1 MKSLVVRSLHP
12 ARPARQT
19 VCRLAAALACVI
31 AFVLSAT
38 VSRAADL
45 DISGNVGFQT
55 NSSGST
61 VVITAGRVE
70 NRTSGGTSG
79 AVRLELWA
87 FASPYAGGPLTSG
100 YRMAVYSLGQ
110 IAGGGARTNINSGSV
125 PFFPAPQGTWRVSLV
140 ATEFASG
147 TSANEGY
154 VQRDYEN
161 FATPWVS
168 GALSGN
174 SSLQFGGRVTYTP
187 TSGNTGVILQVD
199 ILRSLSPSG
208 TSGSLRFE
216 LWATSSVYAGG
227 AISGHKLAQY
237 PMSPLAAGSERNG
250 INSGTIAFTVPPTGT
265 WRVAL
270 LLTEYSTG
278 TSANDGYALRDYITF
293 PDPMVIAG
301 GPTIVTQPLSAS
313 VGAGATATFT
323 VVATPA
329 PLTYQWRKD
338 GVAIPG
344 ATSATLTI
352 PNAQAANQGSYTVV
366 VSNTTGGSVVSN
378 AATLTVLSG
387 ATAPGALFSA
397 GNFHTLF
404 VKPDGTLWG
413 TGANNYG
420 QLGDGSTTARLSPV
434 QLATGVASVAAAN
447 NDYSLFVKNDATLW
461 ATGRNEVGQLG
472 DGSTANRSTPVQIA
486 TGVAQAAAGGGHTF
500 FIKNGG
506 VLWGVGWNN
515 QGQLGDGTT
524 TDRLSPVQIATGV
537 ATVAAFNQHTA
548 FVKLDGTLWTTG
560 WNSYGQLGDGA
571 NTSRSSPAQVATGV
585 ATALGSVAAG
595 YGHTVFVKA
604 DGTLWGMGW
613 GLNGQLGEANV
624 ANKNTPVQI
633 ATGVTAVAAGG
644 YHTLFLKTD
653 KTLWGTGHNGEGQ
666 LGDGTLIDRHT
677 PVQIATDVT
686 AIAAGYYHSVFKKS
700 DGTLWGMGGNPG
712 TLGDGTRTR
721 RTSPVL
727 IGVAS
732 DPGATLNAPPTNIAL
747 SANSVRRQA
756 GANAV
761 VGTLTTT
768 DADSTSFT
776 YALVAGT
783 DATDNA
789 AFAISGATLQVI
801 NPALLTAGAYSV
813 RIQSTDSS
821 GGTFSRA
828 FTITV
833 IDALAGPKSGAV
845 AYDAGG
851 GQSLFV
857 TADHS
862 LWATGWN
869 NSGQL
874 GDGTTTNRS
883 IAVRVATNV
892 ESVSAGYRH
901 SLFVKRDGTLWAM
914 GLNASGQ
921 LGDGT
926 TTDRSNP
933 VQIATDVAF
942 AVAGS
947 HNSFFVKND
956 RTLWAMGS
964 NTEGILGDGTTVNR
978 SSPVQVATNVANVS
992 TCDTHTV
999 ILKTDTTLWGV
1010 GYNGRGALG
1019 ADAAFSQLTPVL
1031 IASGV
1036 TAAVAGFDFT
1046 IFLTSGRTLWGLGN
1060 ASFGELGNG
1069 GVASGTTSVQIAT
1082 GVISI
1087 GAGLSH
1093 TLYVKSDGTLWATG
1107 RNHLGQLGD
1116 GTTTNRL
1123 TPVQVA
1129 TGVESVSC
1137 GLFGTVF
1144 KKQDGTWW
1152 GMGENGGGALGDGS
1166 TVNRPTPVQVRLP
1179 SSNDMFANATVLTG
1193 ATGQILGTLVG
1204 ATREAGDPTLS
1215 GLNFGGSVWYRWT
1228 APQTGA
1234 VTFRLSD
1241 DVAFSGSFIGTF
1253 IGSTLETLTRTSGN
1267 TVSGFTTINVTAGT
1281 TYTIM
1286 VDRWNGGPF
1295 AFTLSWSQAASP
1307 VAYLSNLS
1315 VLARAGTQ
1323 SETLTAGITIGGG
1336 TAPKGVLV
1344 RGIGPALAG
1353 FGVGNALE
1361 DPLLTI
1367 TRDNTRVS
1375 VNDDWGNSAPIVAA
1389 SSAVGAFAL
1398 PESSKDAVIL
1408 GTGFAPGGYVI
1419 SLEGKGGATGT
1430 GLIEIY
1436 DTDRAASITPAS
1448 TRLMNISAR
1457 TFGGSGA
1464 DTLIVGFTV
1473 AGTGSLRV
1481 LVRASGPAL
1490 APFGISG
1497 TMPDPKLE
1505 LYAAGGVKVDENDN
1519 WESATIPVQN
1529 SVGAFPF
1536 PSGSK
1541 DAVLVATLSPGSY
1554 TAQVLPVGDAPGV
1567 ALIEVYVLP

>member
-1 MKSLVVRSLHP
+1 MKSFFARSLP
-12 ARPARQT
+12 PVFSARPALS
-19 VCRLAAALACVI
+19 RLAFALV
-31 AFVLSAT
+31 FLLLTPLSF
-38 VSRAADL
+38 AADL

-55 NSSGST
+55 SSDGST

-70 NRTSGGTSG
+70 NRNSGGTSG
-79 AVRLELWA
+79 GVRLELWA
-87 FASPYAGGPLTSG
+87 FATPYTGGALTTG

-110 IAGGGARTNINSGSV
+110 LAGGSARTNVNSGSV
-125 PFFPAPQGTWRVSLV
+125 PFFSPPQGTWRVSLV
-140 ATEFASG
+140 ATEFAG
-147 TSANEGY
+147 SASTNDGY

-161 FATPWVS
+161 FATPWTS

-187 TSGNTGVILQVD
+187 TGGNTGVILQVD
-199 ILRSLSPSG
+199 TLRSLSPSG

-216 LWATSSVYAGG
+216 LWATSSVYSGG
-227 AISGHKLAQY
+227 PISGHKLAQY
-237 PMSPLAAGSERNG
+237 PMSPIAAGSTRSG
-250 INSGTIAFTVPPTGT
+250 INSGTIAFTAPPTGT

-270 LLTEYSTG
+270 LLTEYNTG
-278 TSANDGYALRDYITF
+278 TTANDGYALRDYVTF

-301 GPTIVTQPLSAS
+301 GPTIVTHPVSVT

-323 VVATPA
+323 VSATPA

-352 PNAQAANQGSYTVV
+352 LNAQATNEGAYTVV
-366 VSNTTGGSVVSN
+366 VSSNTGGSIVSN
-378 AATLTVLSG
+378 VATLTVLSG
-387 ATAPGALFSA
+387 ATASGALFSA

-404 VKPDGTLWG
+404 IKPDGTLWG
-413 TGANNYG
+413 AGANNFG

-447 NDYSLFVKNDATLW
+447 NDYSLFVKNDGSLW

-472 DGSTANRSTPVQIA
+472 DGSTSNRSTPVQIA

-506 VLWGVGWNN
+506 VLWGMGWNN
-515 QGQLGDGTT
+515 IGQLGDGSTA
-524 TDRLSPVQIATGV
+524 DRLSPVQITSGV
-537 ATVAAFNQHTA
+537 ATVAAFNQHSV
-548 FVKLDGTLWTTG
+548 FVKLDGTLWTMG
-560 WNSYGQLGDGA
+560 WNSYGQLGDGT
-571 NTSRSSPAQVATGV
+571 NTNQSAPVRVATGV
-585 ATALGSVAAG
+585 ATAVGSVAAG

-613 GLNGQLGEANV
+613 GLNGQLGAANL
-624 ANKNTPVQI
+624 ANKTTPVQI
-633 ATGVTAVAAGG
+633 AIGVTAVAAGG

-653 KTLWGTGHNGEGQ
+653 KTLWAMGSNSEGQ
-666 LGDGTLIDRHT
+666 LGDGTLIDRHN

-686 AIAAGYYHSVFKKS
+686 AIAAGYYHSVFKKA

-712 TLGDGTRTR
+712 TLGDGTRIR
-721 RTSPVL
+721 RPTPVQ
-727 IGVAS
+727 IGVS
-732 DPGATLNAPPTNIAL
+732 STSGATPNAPPTDISL
-747 SANSVRRQA
+747 SANSVSRRS
-756 GANAV
+756 GANAL

-768 DADSTSFT
+768 DPDSTSFT
-776 YALVAGT
+776 YALT
-783 DATDNA
+783 DGIGATDNA
-789 AFAISGATLQVI
+789 AFAISGSTLQVI
-801 NPALLTAGAYSV
+801 NPAMLPAGAYSV

-821 GGTFSRA
+821 GGAFSKA
-828 FTITV
+828 FTITIV
-833 IDALAGPKSGAV
+833 DGSAGAKAAAV

-851 GQSLFV
+851 GQSLFI
-857 TADHS
+857 TADNS

-874 GDGTTTNRS
+874 GDGTTTNRNS
-883 IAVRVATNV
+883 VVRVATDV

-926 TTDRSNP
+926 TTDRSTP
-933 VQIATDVAF
+933 VQIATGVAF

-947 HNSFFVKND
+947 HNSFFVKLD
-956 RTLWAMGS
+956 GTLWAMGS

-978 SSPVQVATNVANVS
+978 STPVQVATSVANVS
-992 TCDTHTV
+992 TCDTHTL
-999 ILKTDTTLWGV
+999 ILKADATLWGV

-1019 ADAAFSQLTPVL
+1019 SSAAVSQLTPVL

-1036 TAAVAGFDFT
+1036 KDAVAGFDFT
-1046 IFLTSGRTLWGLGN
+1046 VFLTSERTLWGMGN
-1060 ASFGELGNG
+1060 GSFGELG
-1069 GVASGTTSVQIAT
+1069 ASGISSITTPVQIAT
-1082 GVISI
+1082 GVISV

-1116 GTTTNRL
+1116 GTTTNR
-1123 TPVQVA
+1123 TSPVQIA

-1137 GLFGTVF
+1137 GLFGTLF

-1166 TVNRPTPVQVRLP
+1166 TVNRSTPVQIRLP
-1179 SSNDMFANATVLTG
+1179 ASNDKFAHAAVLAG
-1193 ATGQILGTLVG
+1193 ASGQIPGTLFG
-1204 ATREAGDPTLS
+1204 ATREPADPRLS
-1215 GLNFGGSVWYRWT
+1215 GINLNSSVWYRWT
-1228 APQTGA
+1228 APHTGS

-1241 DVAFSGSFIGTF
+1241 DVARSSSFIGAFT
-1253 IGSTLETLTRTSGN
+1253 GSTLETLTRIAGSTLTGSA
-1267 TVSGFTTINVTAGT
+1267 TFHATAGT

-1286 VDRWNGGPF
+1286 VDQWSGGAF
-1295 AFTLSWSQAASP
+1295 SFTLSWSQTASP
-1307 VAYLSNLS
+1307 IAYLSNLS

-1323 SETLTAGITIGGG
+1323 SETLTAGITIGSGA
-1336 TAPKGVLV
+1336 TPKGVLV
-1344 RGIGPALAG
+1344 RGIGPTLAG

-1367 TRDNTRVS
+1367 TRDNTRLS
-1375 VNDDWGNSAPIVAA
+1375 VNDDWGNSAAISAA
-1389 SSAVGAFAL
+1389 AAAVGAFAL

-1408 GTGFAPGGYVI
+1408 GAGFVPGAYVI

-1436 DTDRAASITPAS
+1436 DTDRAASITASS
-1448 TRLMNISAR
+1448 TRLINISAR

-1464 DTLIVGFTV
+1464 DTLIIGFTV

-1497 TMPDPKLE
+1497 AMADPKLE

-1519 WESATIPVQN
+1519 WESATLPLQN

-1536 PSGSK
+1536 PANSK
-1541 DAVLVATLSPGSY
+1541 DAVLVATLNPGSY
-1554 TAQVLPVGDAPGV
+1554 TAQVIPGGDAAGV
-1567 ALIEVYVLP
+1567 ALVEVYVIP